1 MQNIQKKVQEV
12 HNEQVLSPQCH
23 SQLNSVGLAW
33 TMVKMWKPL
42 NFEEEG
48 PDFSDFERVG
58 GGMCAHYARSP
69 PPYLD
74 FVSLIK
80 SEREELLDTARA
92 LHSLTG
98 PRKACNQGPK
108 AYI

>member
-12 HNEQVLSPQCH
+12 HNKQVLSPQCH
-23 SQLNSVGLAW
+23 SHLISVALAW

-42 NFEEEG
+42 NFEKEG

-58 GGMCAHYARSP
+58 GGMYAHYARSP